1 MEENRDN
8 LPKPQS
14 MSKFREGLK
23 KNLWLQLLILVA
35 WVGLYTL
42 AVSPAILEW
51 FKKWRLIT
59 SQEMY
64 IGLQFCIPAIG
75 IVIPL
80 VFLYLFRMKNRK
92 NAMIMFLGYAA
103 FVVVY
108 LVAIEPSVSR
118 AVQRHILLTGGRG
131 AWAAFYG
138 TKVMGFVIPLA
149 IILVYSKLKICT
161 KKKNNSGK

>member
-14 MSKFREGLK
+14 MRKFREGLK
-23 KNLWLQLLILVA
+23 KNLWLQLLIFVVWGA
-35 WVGLYTL
+35 FYTL
-42 AVSPAILEW
+42 VVSPAILEW

-64 IGLQFCIPAIG
+64 LGLQFCIPAIG

-80 VFLYLFRMKNRK
+80 VFLYLFRMKNKK
-92 NAMIMFLGYAA
+92 NAMLMFLGYAV

-108 LVAIEPSVSR
+108 LLAIEPSVYR
-118 AVQRHILLTGGRG
+118 AVLRHIMHTGGNG
-131 AWAAFYG
+131 AWVAFYG
-138 TKVMGFVIPLA
+138 TKVMGFVIPLV
-149 IILVYSKLKICT
+149 IVLVYSKLKTYT
-161 KKKNNSGK
+161 KKEK